1 MFGNRTI
8 ARSAFRWSGALVA
21 LALLASTAVVGASG
35 AGGLKTGQTIYYIPK
50 DTLNP
55 YEVIADGGGKIALT
69 ALGDKQGVSSGTQ
82 DTAAAQQ
89 PSIQAAIQSN
99 AAGIVIAGNDP
110 DAVCPA
116 LKQAMAKG
124 MAVVA
129 FDSDTNCRQ
138 LFINQ
143 ADTETIGRSQIKLLA
158 QQMGYK
164 GDFAILS
171 AASTATNQNAWIKYM
186 QLELKK
192 PAYKN
197 MKLVK
202 IYYGNDNP
210 AQSLQATE
218 SMLQAYPNLK
228 GIESPT
234 PVGISSAAQYLSNS
248 KYKGKVVLQG
258 LGLPSQMKKYLLN
271 GTVKSF
277 ALWNPED
284 LGYLAGYAAAAI
296 ASGDIKGKVGETF
309 KAGKLGTYKIILG
322 PDKRPQVILGPPFVF
337 DKSNVAKFN
346 F

>member
-1 MFGNRTI
+1 VVG
-8 ARSAFRWSGALVA
+8 S
-21 LALLASTAVVGASG
+21 VGAS
-35 AGGLKTGQTIYYIPK
+35 AATHLKSGQTYYFIPK

-55 YEVIADGGGKIALT
+55 YEVIADRGGKLALT
-69 ALGDKQGVSSGTQ
+69 AQGNKQVVSSGTQ
-82 DTAAAQQ
+82 DTAAAQL
-89 PSIQAAIQSN
+89 PSIQTAIQSG

-110 DAVCPA
+110 DAVCPS

-124 MAVVA
+124 IAVVA

-158 QQMGYK
+158 QEMGYK
-164 GDFAILS
+164 GQFAILS
-171 AASTATNQNAWIKYM
+171 AASTATNQNAWIGYM
-186 QLELKK
+186 KKELKK

-234 PVGISSAAQYLSNS
+234 TVGISSAAQYLSNS

-258 LGLPSQMKKYLLN
+258 LGLPSQMKKYVLN

>member
-1 MFGNRTI
+1 MVQSRRTFI
-8 ARSAFRWSGALVA
+8 LRVVGALA
-21 LALLASTAVVGASG
+21 ITALLATTAVVAASG
-35 AGGLKTGQTIYYIPK
+35 TPSLKTGQTIYFIPK

-55 YEVIADGGGKIALT
+55 YEVIADHGGLLALNEI
-69 ALGDKQGVSSGTQ
+69 GDKQIVSSGTQ

-89 PSIQAAIQSN
+89 PAIQAAIQTG

-110 DAVCPA
+110 EAVCPA

-124 MAVVA
+124 IAVVA

-143 ADTETIGRSQIKLLA
+143 ADTETIGRSQIQLLA
-158 QQMGYK
+158 KLMGYK
-164 GDFAILS
+164 GQFAILS
-171 AASTATNQNAWIKYM
+171 AASTATNQNAWIHYM
-186 QLELKK
+186 MLELKK

-197 MKLVK
+197 MQMVK

-234 PVGISSAAQYLSNS
+234 TVGISSAAQYLDHS
-248 KYKGKVVLQG
+248 KYKGKVVLTG
-258 LGLPSQMKKYLLN
+258 LGLPSQMKKYVLD
-271 GTVKSF
+271 GTVQKF
-277 ALWNPED
+277 ALWNPEN
-284 LGYLAGYAAAAI
+284 LGYLAGYAVAAI
-296 ASGDIKGKVGETF
+296 ASGDIKGKVGESF
-309 KAGKLGTYKIILG
+309 KAGKLGPYHIIKG
-322 PDKRPQVILGPPFVF
+322 PDGRPQVILGPPFTF
-337 DKSNVAKFN
+337 DKTNVAKFN

>member
-1 MFGNRTI
+1 MQKRRL
-8 ARSAFRWSGALVA
+8 AVVVAAVLVA
-21 LALLASTAVVGASG
+21 GVAVTAALAASSKG
-35 AGGLKTGQTIYYIPK
+35 KTYYFIPK

-69 ALGDKQGVSSGTQ
+69 ELGDTQVVSSGTE

-89 PSIQAAIQSN
+89 PAIQAAIQAHAS
-99 AAGIVIAGNDP
+99 GIVIAGNDP
-110 DAVCPA
+110 QAVCPA
-116 LKQAMAKG
+116 LQQAQAQGTK
-124 MAVVA
+124 VIA
-129 FDSDTNCRQ
+129 FDSDVNCRS

-158 QQMGYK
+158 KMMGYK
-164 GDFAILS
+164 GEFAILS

-186 QLELKK
+186 KLELKK

-210 AQSLQATE
+210 AQSRTATV

-234 PVGISSAAQYLSNS
+234 TVGISSAAQYLSTS
-248 KYKGKVVLQG
+248 KYKKKVVLTG
-258 LGLPSQMKKYLLN
+258 LGLPSQMKKYVHN
-271 GTVKSF
+271 GTVTAF
-277 ALWNPED
+277 ALWNPQN
-284 LGYLAGYAAAAI
+284 LGYLAGYAISALAEGTI
-296 ASGDIKGKVGETF
+296 TGKVGETF

-337 DKSNVAKFN
+337 NIKNVDKFN

>member
-1 MFGNRTI
+1 MLLTRGRRARRVAVI
-8 ARSAFRWSGALVA
+8 ATVVA
-21 LALLASTAVVGASG
+21 VGVIGTTVAAQATGSI
-35 AGGLKTGQTIYYIPK
+35 KSGQTVFFIPK

-55 YEVIADGGGKIALT
+55 YEVIADRGGKLALT
-69 ALGDKQGVSSGTQ
+69 KLGSKQVVQSGTK
-82 DTAAAQQ
+82 DTAAAQLPAVQ
-89 PSIQAAIQSN
+89 TAIQTG
-99 AAGIVIAGNDP
+99 ADAIVIAGNDP
-110 DAVCPA
+110 AALCPQ

-124 MAVVA
+124 VAVVA

-143 ADTETIGRSQIKLLA
+143 ADTETIGRSQIQLLA
-158 QQMGYK
+158 KQMGYK

-171 AASTATNQNAWIKYM
+171 AASTATNQNAWISYM
-186 QLELKK
+186 QKELKK

-234 PVGISSAAQYLSNS
+234 TVGISSAAQYLSNS
-248 KYKGKVVLQG
+248 KYKGKVILQG
-258 LGLPSQMKKYLLN
+258 LGLPSQMKKYLKNNTLKN
-271 GTVKSF
+271 F

-284 LGYLAGYAAAAI
+284 VGYLAAYAAASL
-296 ASGDIKGKVGETF
+296 ASGDIMGTVGETF
-309 KAGKLGTYKIILG
+309 TGGKLGKYMILKGAGG
-322 PDKRPQVILGPPFVF
+322 PEGVLGPPFLFTKQNV
-337 DKSNVAKFN
+337 DKFKF
-346 F
+346 

>member
-1 MFGNRTI
+1 MQKGRWAVGAI
-8 ARSAFRWSGALVA
+8 AILVA
-21 LALLASTAVVGASG
+21 GVVVTAAVAASAKD
-35 AGGLKTGQTIYYIPK
+35 KTFYFIPK

-55 YEVIADGGGKIALT
+55 YEVIADHGGKLALT
-69 ALGDKQGVSSGTQ
+69 ELGDTQVVSSGTE

-89 PSIQAAIQSN
+89 PAIQAAIQAH

-110 DAVCPA
+110 QAVCPA
-116 LKQAMAKG
+116 LQQAVAQGTK
-124 MAVVA
+124 VVA
-129 FDSDTNCRQ
+129 FDSDVNCRS

-143 ADTETIGRSQIKLLA
+143 ADTETIGRSQVKLLA
-158 QQMGYK
+158 QMMGYK
-164 GDFAILS
+164 GEFAILS

-186 QLELKK
+186 KLELKK

-210 AQSLQATE
+210 AQSRQATV

-234 PVGISSAAQYLSNS
+234 TVGISSAAQYLSTS
-248 KYKGKVVLQG
+248 KYKKKVVLTG
-258 LGLPSQMKKYLLN
+258 LGLPSQMKKYVHN
-271 GTVKSF
+271 GTVKQF

-284 LGYLAGYAAAAI
+284 LGYLAGYAVSALSAGTI
-296 ASGDIKGKVGETF
+296 TGKVGETF
-309 KAGKLGTYKIILG
+309 TAGKLGKYTIIKG
-322 PDKRPQVILGPPFVF
+322 PDGKPQVILGPPFTF
-337 DKSNVAKFN
+337 TIKNVDKFN